1 MSDSSYVRYI
11 GDAAV
16 KITYHVATGSK
27 PSSLE
32 FAPGQEREVSADI
45 AAWLVGGSFP
55 NKFVA
60 CSGKAEKAAVEVAA
74 KAK

>member
-1 MSDSSYVRYI
+1 MSDSSYVRFI
-11 GDAAV
+11 GDASV

-27 PSSLE
+27 PAFIE

-60 CSGKAEKAAVEVAA
+60 CSGKSEKPASESAA
-74 KAK
+74 KSK